1 MHALVIGNTG
11 SGKTVSTLLPSAIK
25 FAKEECSMIFL
36 DPAQEGHT
44 KSSGIWSKHADDVLV
59 FNPKDH
65 TMSVGF
71 NPVDLANTSTEISML
86 GDMLMSSQMRG
97 SKDVFWPSSGAR
109 AVTIQIR
116 LLKQLPKK
124 YHNLVNLKLLNDE
137 MLAST
142 KVDKLCSL
150 YADNRLFHEYKALIG
165 TDSKV
170 LNNILSTIQTALKAL
185 SDDEL
190 ARCTSVNTLDFST
203 FRKKKTA
210 LYIWTDVMSSYH
222 AFIYEMLF
230 TFMFRE
236 FMKQLPSKG
245 DLPIN
250 VLADEM
256 GSFTVKGFPEALAN
270 LRKYDVS
277 VVSCIQNRSQLEER
291 YGHHDAQTIMANC
304 WSKLIFPGMETDL
317 ARELE
322 QRIGKWTFDRTDG
335 KGRGTREVMTV
346 PELIHLDAEHA
357 MLVAGPHAPMK
368 VKVKPYYK
376 DRKMRAISEL
386 LPASIKGSVP
396 TELQLMDIDALIAAK
411 KQPVFEA
418 K

>member
-1 MHALVIGNTG
+1 
-11 SGKTVSTLLPSAIK
+11 
-25 FAKEECSMIFL
+25 
-36 DPAQEGHT
+36 
-44 KSSGIWSKHADDVLV
+44 
-59 FNPKDH
+59 
-65 TMSVGF
+65 
-71 NPVDLANTSTEISML
+71 ML
-86 GDMLMSSQMRG
+86 GDMLMASQMRG

-109 AVTIQIR
+109 AVAIQIR
-116 LLKQLPKK
+116 LLKQLPKQ
-124 YHNLVNLKLLNDE
+124 YHNLVNLKILNDE
-137 MLAST
+137 MLGST

-150 YADNRLFHEYKALIG
+150 YADDRLFSEYRALIG
-165 TDSKV
+165 QDTKV
-170 LNNILSTIQTALKAL
+170 LANILSTIQTALKAL

-190 ARCTSVNTLDFST
+190 ARCTSVNTLDFSV

-210 LYIWTDVMSSYH
+210 LYIWTDVMSNYH

-236 FMKQLPSKG
+236 FMKELPAKR

-277 VVSCIQNRSQLEER
+277 VICCIQNRSQLEER
-291 YGHHDAQTIMANC
+291 YGRHDAQTIMANC
-304 WSKLIFPGMETDL
+304 WSKLIFPGMETDM

-346 PELIHLDAEHA
+346 PELIHLDADQA

-368 VKVKPYYK
+368 VKIKPYYK
-376 DRKMRAISEL
+376 ERKMRGISEL
-386 LPASIKGSVP
+386 PPAPIKGSVP

-411 KQPVFEA
+411 KQPIAQEE
-418 K
+418 